1 MYNRKVII
9 DAIRNLNKSKK
20 QPKYNKDY
28 TNNSST
34 QKKKDNVITG
44 ENGVNAPVYKS
55 IQIGPSKIHG
65 KGVFSQEPIA
75 KGDVIGVSHIRK
87 NFTKN
92 GQQYQAPF
100 PSTQLGGYYNHSES
114 PNIQEVDNND
124 HILLLAKR
132 NINPGEELTSNY
144 YNHNIDDLETPDK
157 FKKGGSSKRPEIPS
171 KKNSKAYSRSFEA
184 TNKFFAQNPLFKKS
198 KSRKNKI
205 FDPNAKYYADG
216 GAKTK
221 DLPKASYGLTGLGKD
236 RALTFTPFD
245 FRTAYGQ
252 VGDFNVNPNYSL
264 SYTTPDLFKKMDVSG
279 NPLTF
284 TIGRPYKTDA
294 QSLTNPTRS
303 FMGEYSLPYNDPA
316 MAGPNPQ
323 YDAFLQDVSDY
334 TNTPLSQLSTTQ
346 VNQYNA
352 AKNLEGAKQIYK
364 KGIPLTANIGYD
376 LYGNAF
382 GDSSS
387 GPFTGSLG
395 FNAGYAPESGLYGSF
410 DTSIMGVFGKRKNN
424 ATIRPNRYFDKGL
437 TRQGDMA
444 FIPKLNILNAII
456 RQRPE
461 YNDAQTQKIL
471 DLYAQDIQQGTT
483 TADEFLQNQSD
494 QADRYDISFLSP
506 ELTFQAKPFKK
517 IPGVLSATAG
527 LRLDYEGKAD
537 RAQNSIPITPNPY
550 GNIRYTVPIEGAI
563 DKLKDLNLPSIKRKK
578 TYEDYAND
586 QEYDEE
592 YTGDMSYED
601 TPTETD
607 NQINPPQIQLNPNG
621 TVIGRGDCPEGYE
634 RPCEKCRCQKIK
646 MPQRYTDKRG
656 TQLFGNE
663 PIRFK
668 NGGLSKFVDG
678 GPQCPE
684 GFTYDEKTK
693 RCIRKNTTCPEG
705 YFYDAQ
711 EGRCKSKA
719 YREKSQLY
727 SKGNK
732 IIPTEE
738 QEKYSWWPDNLTV
751 KNLEPRV
758 NLIEP
763 EKRLS
768 IYQPDVDDIKY
779 AWSPVEI
786 DIYPDL
792 NYEVVAD
799 SSKPKGFN
807 EDKSIYYVPDE
818 NNFEF
823 EKFKQYKKLKEIE
836 KENLENISKYPNLT
850 TTIESGYNWEDKYLN
865 PEYNSFSDRNKPLT
879 FDEYKNIKKNEYEEC
894 TDCTYGHGEKI
905 SYDDDDR
912 ITEQNLAHV
921 YNKFYEIPDYE
932 TRFEREYDYVDLP
945 DESIIPKLD
954 LATPS
959 EDAPL
964 YLQPE
969 YQMSVPTI
977 EGKKPIQKIKRFIT
991 GDKGVIDR
999 KGHIK
1004 FGDKDVN
1011 RPIPALVQRLTGYN
1025 PDYME
1030 GYENEDGEYI
1040 PGEIERAEQEG
1051 RKINFKGAS
1060 SLRDLK
1066 NQKEYERQWSEYQK
1080 QKDEVRQQNET
1091 YLQEYGITP
1100 EEYTSVYGQFQ
1111 DGGEQDAMNAMM
1123 KARLAYAN
1131 MFGNP
1136 AAQRMINIPD
1146 QPYEFDNGDTG
1157 THYMA
1162 SMDNYAVPQ
1171 IQDEN
1176 GQLMLGNYGP
1186 ESREAIR
1193 FDSDEDANYF
1203 AENYKDVS
1211 PGFIDLKLT
1220 QKEIDKYVKGGYI
1233 VEDISVPSLSN
1244 KTDIPKARF
1253 GRITKEKKVSK
1264 EPVKADPVQ
1273 DMITK
1278 ISGENLGQL
1287 MDKENYD
1294 VINTLKDKEIISQT
1308 LNPMT
1313 LMTYPNLLDLA
1324 TRRGIQDALTFMRST
1339 EAKDYGIS
1347 TSGTKTDLAPRD
1359 LDAIVEYD
1367 LENDKVGQALYAAT
1381 HIPNTRYGQRSGLS
1395 SLPYNT
1401 EYVNVFRYGEGP
1413 TDYVVANDQITAAE
1427 RVKLKTGKYPSYL
1440 KQDYLKQGT
1449 PDSLDALYTF
1459 ANRNTPYVKAI
1470 KEGTFSDLYGPYKS
1484 IVRYPFDYS
1493 GSASNMLQRFV
1504 DLENYTSDNS
1514 KTVDKTSGK
1523 EGAKSGDIITD
1534 SLIDKNSRGTFYSL
1548 QGPETAVIGNP
1559 GQKVF
1564 DPVATYYKPGHL
1576 ELEAEKENV
1585 YNLLENNT
1593 NEEIIDYV
1601 NDKIKQGEF
1610 SDPQTNIN
1618 LFKEDPEFAQ
1628 IKSSDEYSPSVY
1640 INYWVD
1646 PKTGL
1651 VNKNMDKKA
1660 AAQSAAQSYLGYL
1673 EHIKEPM
1680 VMKNTSDVIKIPY
1693 SPFRFKFEDGGE
1705 YQTGGEKGKKKK
1717 LKRVQNLETTTTPI
1731 DPDYLAANPDIYS
1744 KIVNEPEVTVL
1755 PNVEWLQ
1762 DRANIQ
1768 PNNIKWYE
1776 SWNPKKWGL
1785 NDYSDYSSFNSAFR
1799 NARASKQ
1806 DEFIYKDKRYNTDLI
1821 PEEES
1826 DLYWESKN
1834 FLKDYYQNEPYRYED
1849 EYGSGAPSDYN
1860 TQEWFIKN
1868 KYGTTWLDLYNKI
1881 EAAGPNDPKYVE
1893 MNQLLSEIMAEEM
1906 AIQDKTNKDYSN
1918 YRDSILGS
1926 AKQNL
1931 INARLS
1937 SLDKPSY
1944 FSITSQKPKSM
1955 SSDGYW
1961 DTKNN
1966 RTFMYTKSMPGKLN
1980 TTYVH
1985 ELSHK
1990 GDEIL
1995 DVLETVPDIDVEKIN
2010 MSPYVNSW
2018 DQEDFN
2024 YVSNPSEIE
2033 ARKLSTLFYLYKNK
2047 KPYKSGKITQKMLD
2061 DLYTNSE
2068 NLPYDI
2074 KQLLD
2079 LYGMQQDDLLK
2090 YLNGD
2095 FSYKEQKKQYGG
2107 EYELG
2112 DEVDEATMQK
2122 LKENGYTFEIV
2133 K

>member
-1 MYNRKVII
+1 
-9 DAIRNLNKSKK
+9 
-20 QPKYNKDY
+20 
-28 TNNSST
+28 
-34 QKKKDNVITG
+34 
-44 ENGVNAPVYKS
+44 
-55 IQIGPSKIHG
+55 
-65 KGVFSQEPIA
+65 
-75 KGDVIGVSHIRK
+75 
-87 NFTKN
+87 
-92 GQQYQAPF
+92 
-100 PSTQLGGYYNHSES
+100 
-114 PNIQEVDNND
+114 
-124 HILLLAKR
+124 
-132 NINPGEELTSNY
+132 
-144 YNHNIDDLETPDK
+144 
-157 FKKGGSSKRPEIPS
+157 
-171 KKNSKAYSRSFEA
+171 
-184 TNKFFAQNPLFKKS
+184 
-198 KSRKNKI
+198 
-205 FDPNAKYYADG
+205 
-216 GAKTK
+216 
-221 DLPKASYGLTGLGKD
+221 
-236 RALTFTPFD
+236 
-245 FRTAYGQ
+245 
-252 VGDFNVNPNYSL
+252 
-264 SYTTPDLFKKMDVSG
+264 
-279 NPLTF
+279 
-284 TIGRPYKTDA
+284 
-294 QSLTNPTRS
+294 
-303 FMGEYSLPYNDPA
+303 MGEYSLPYNDPA

-387 GPFTGSLG
+387 GPFTGALG

-424 ATIRPNRYFDKGL
+424 ASIKPQTYFNKGL

-483 TADEFLQNQSD
+483 TADEFLGNQSD
-494 QADRYDISFLSP
+494 RADMYNISLLSP
-506 ELTFQAKPFKK
+506 EVTYQLKPFKATSG
-517 IPGVLSATAG
+517 PLSGVASVTAG
-527 LRLDYEGKAD
+527 IKNLYGNREEGAN
-537 RAQNSIPITPNPY
+537 NSIPITPKPY
-550 GNIRYTVPIEGAI
+550 GNIRYAVPLDVELPKNKIAHLFDKGVI
-563 DKLKDLNLPSIKRKK
+563 DRDGHFRIRKK
-578 TYEDYAND
+578 TYNDYAYD
-586 QEYDEE
+586 QDYDQE
-592 YTGDMSYED
+592 YTGDTPEEE
-601 TPTETD
+601 TPTE
-607 NQINPPQIQLNPNG
+607 NNFEVNPPEVELNFDG
-621 TVIGRGDCPEGYE
+621 QGVGKADCPKGYE

-646 MPQRYTDKRG
+646 MPQMYTDKRG

-668 NGGLSKFVDG
+668 NGGLTKFVDG

-719 YREKSQLY
+719 YREKAEFY
-727 SKGNK
+727 VKGNK
-732 IIPTEE
+732 TVPTEE
-738 QEKYSWWPDNLTV
+738 QEEYPWYPNDLTLKEIDKANREPLLISKQKTLRILRPDN
-751 KNLEPRV
+751 NWP
-758 NLIEP
+758 
-763 EKRLS
+763 LS
-768 IYQPDVDDIKY
+768 GF
-779 AWSPVEI
+779 

-799 SSKPKGFN
+799 PNKPKGFN
-807 EDKSIYYVPDE
+807 ADKSIYYVPDE

-836 KENLENISKYPNLT
+836 KENLANVAKYPDLK
-850 TTIESGYNWEDKYLN
+850 IEEELDGNWNDEYLN
-865 PEYNSFSDRNKPLT
+865 PEYNYYSDVNNNTVLPT
-879 FDEYKNIKKNEYEEC
+879 FDEYKNAKREEEEEC
-894 TDCTYGHGEKI
+894 PDCTYGHGEKI
-905 SYDDDDR
+905 SRQDDYNLIEKNLGSVYKGFYDM
-912 ITEQNLAHV
+912 
-921 YNKFYEIPDYE
+921 PDHE
-932 TRFEREYDYVDLP
+932 TRFEREYDYIDLP

-1080 QKDEVRQQNET
+1080 QKDEVRQQNEA

-1100 EEYTSVYGQFQ
+1100 EEYTSVYGNFK

-1203 AENYKDVS
+1203 AENYKKVS
-1211 PGFIDLKLT
+1211 PAFIDLKLT

-1264 EPVKADPVQ
+1264 EPVKVDPVQ

-1359 LDAIVEYD
+1359 LDAIVKYD

-1395 SLPYNT
+1395 SLPYET
-1401 EYVNVFRYGEGP
+1401 EYVNIFRYGEGP
-1413 TDYVVANDQITAAE
+1413 TDYVVANDQMTAAE

-1459 ANRNTPYVKAI
+1459 ANRNTPYVKLI
-1470 KEGTFSDLYGPYKS
+1470 KKGNFSDLYGPYKS

-1493 GSASNMLQRFV
+1493 GSASDMLQRFV

-1534 SLIDKNSRGTFYSL
+1534 SLIDKNSTGTFYSL

-1576 ELEAEKENV
+1576 ELEVERENV
-1585 YNLLENNT
+1585 YNLLENST
-1593 NEEIIDYV
+1593 DEEIIDYV

-1628 IKSSDEYSPSVY
+1628 IKSSDDYRPSVY

-1651 VNKNMDKKA
+1651 VNKNMDKKDA
-1660 AAQSAAQSYLGYL
+1660 ARVAAQSYLGYL

-1693 SPFRFKFEDGGE
+1693 SPFRFKFEEGGE
-1705 YQTGGEKGKKKK
+1705 YQ
-1717 LKRVQNLETTTTPI
+1717 
-1731 DPDYLAANPDIYS
+1731 
-1744 KIVNEPEVTVL
+1744 
-1755 PNVEWLQ
+1755 
-1762 DRANIQ
+1762 
-1768 PNNIKWYE
+1768 
-1776 SWNPKKWGL
+1776 
-1785 NDYSDYSSFNSAFR
+1785 
-1799 NARASKQ
+1799 
-1806 DEFIYKDKRYNTDLI
+1806 
-1821 PEEES
+1821 
-1826 DLYWESKN
+1826 
-1834 FLKDYYQNEPYRYED
+1834 
-1849 EYGSGAPSDYN
+1849 
-1860 TQEWFIKN
+1860 
-1868 KYGTTWLDLYNKI
+1868 
-1881 EAAGPNDPKYVE
+1881 
-1893 MNQLLSEIMAEEM
+1893 
-1906 AIQDKTNKDYSN
+1906 
-1918 YRDSILGS
+1918 
-1926 AKQNL
+1926 
-1931 INARLS
+1931 
-1937 SLDKPSY
+1937 
-1944 FSITSQKPKSM
+1944 
-1955 SSDGYW
+1955 
-1961 DTKNN
+1961 
-1966 RTFMYTKSMPGKLN
+1966 
-1980 TTYVH
+1980 
-1985 ELSHK
+1985 
-1990 GDEIL
+1990 
-1995 DVLETVPDIDVEKIN
+1995 
-2010 MSPYVNSW
+2010 
-2018 DQEDFN
+2018 
-2024 YVSNPSEIE
+2024 
-2033 ARKLSTLFYLYKNK
+2033 
-2047 KPYKSGKITQKMLD
+2047 
-2061 DLYTNSE
+2061 
-2068 NLPYDI
+2068 
-2074 KQLLD
+2074 
-2079 LYGMQQDDLLK
+2079 
-2090 YLNGD
+2090 
-2095 FSYKEQKKQYGG
+2095 
-2107 EYELG
+2107 LG

>member
-34 QKKKDNVITG
+34 QKKKDNVISG

-114 PNIQEVDNND
+114 PNIQEVDNKD

-157 FKKGGSSKRPEIPS
+157 FKKGGSSKRPQIPS

-216 GAKTK
+216 GESGCPDGYTFNPITGECIEWNPTVWNSEEQPTSFDPIADIIYMNPNDRPEGMSDEEYNQMYQDQLEHEQLHRLQWINDGLKGESKTPLRMPSTVDNQDYPGDHYYNRRQEEENYLHDYWKNQHPDEAEFIPDEIIYDKETNPAMYELPWTVEGEARDYEYATHSGMESFFPKRKKGGAKKK

-264 SYTTPDLFKKMDVSG
+264 SYTTPNLFKKIDVSG

-284 TIGRPYKTDA
+284 TVGRPYKTDA

-364 KGIPLTANIGYD
+364 KGIPLTANVGYD
-376 LYGNAF
+376 IFGNAF
-382 GDSSS
+382 GDTSS
-387 GPFTGSLG
+387 GPFTGSLAL
-395 FNAGYAPESGLYGSF
+395 NAGYAPEPGLYGSF
-410 DTSIMGVFGKRKNN
+410 DASIMGVFGKRKNN
-424 ATIRPNRYFDKGL
+424 ASIKPQTYFNKGL

-483 TADEFLQNQSD
+483 TADEFLGNKSD
-494 QADRYDISFLSP
+494 RADMYNISLLSP
-506 ELTFQAKPFKK
+506 EATYQLKPFKATSG
-517 IPGVLSATAG
+517 PFSGVASFTAG
-527 LRLDYEGKAD
+527 IKNIYGNRKEGAN
-537 RAQNSIPITPNPY
+537 NSIPITPKPY
-550 GNIRYTVPIEGAI
+550 GNIRYAVPLDVELPKNKIAHLFDKGVI
-563 DKLKDLNLPSIKRKK
+563 DRDGHFRIRKK
-578 TYEDYAND
+578 TYNDYAND
-586 QEYDEE
+586 QDYDQEYTDE
-592 YTGDMSYED
+592 YTGDTPEEEI
-601 TPTETD
+601 PTE
-607 NQINPPQIQLNPNG
+607 NNFEVNPPEVELNFDG
-621 TVIGRGDCPEGYE
+621 QGVGKADCPKGYE

-646 MPQRYTDKRG
+646 MPQSYIDKRG

-668 NGGLSKFVDG
+668 DG
-678 GPQCPE
+678 G
-684 GFTYDEKTK
+684 D
-693 RCIRKNTTCPEG
+693 I
-705 YFYDAQ
+705 
-711 EGRCKSKA
+711 
-719 YREKSQLY
+719 QL
-727 SKGNK
+727 
-732 IIPTEE
+732 E
-738 QEKYSWWPDNLTV
+738 
-751 KNLEPRV
+751 
-758 NLIEP
+758 
-763 EKRLS
+763 
-768 IYQPDVDDIKY
+768 
-779 AWSPVEI
+779 
-786 DIYPDL
+786 
-792 NYEVVAD
+792 
-799 SSKPKGFN
+799 
-807 EDKSIYYVPDE
+807 
-818 NNFEF
+818 
-823 EKFKQYKKLKEIE
+823 
-836 KENLENISKYPNLT
+836 
-850 TTIESGYNWEDKYLN
+850 
-865 PEYNSFSDRNKPLT
+865 
-879 FDEYKNIKKNEYEEC
+879 
-894 TDCTYGHGEKI
+894 
-905 SYDDDDR
+905 
-912 ITEQNLAHV
+912 
-921 YNKFYEIPDYE
+921 
-932 TRFEREYDYVDLP
+932 
-945 DESIIPKLD
+945 
-954 LATPS
+954 
-959 EDAPL
+959 
-964 YLQPE
+964 
-969 YQMSVPTI
+969 
-977 EGKKPIQKIKRFIT
+977 
-991 GDKGVIDR
+991 
-999 KGHIK
+999 
-1004 FGDKDVN
+1004 
-1011 RPIPALVQRLTGYN
+1011 
-1025 PDYME
+1025 
-1030 GYENEDGEYI
+1030 
-1040 PGEIERAEQEG
+1040 
-1051 RKINFKGAS
+1051 
-1060 SLRDLK
+1060 
-1066 NQKEYERQWSEYQK
+1066 
-1080 QKDEVRQQNET
+1080 
-1091 YLQEYGITP
+1091 
-1100 EEYTSVYGQFQ
+1100 
-1111 DGGEQDAMNAMM
+1111 
-1123 KARLAYAN
+1123 
-1131 MFGNP
+1131 
-1136 AAQRMINIPD
+1136 
-1146 QPYEFDNGDTG
+1146 
-1157 THYMA
+1157 
-1162 SMDNYAVPQ
+1162 
-1171 IQDEN
+1171 
-1176 GQLMLGNYGP
+1176 
-1186 ESREAIR
+1186 
-1193 FDSDEDANYF
+1193 
-1203 AENYKDVS
+1203 
-1211 PGFIDLKLT
+1211 LT

-1233 VEDISVPSLSN
+1233 VEDISVPSLTRMDNGGYKGEVLKRKKKQKKQETEPVEPLNILQPGEELFPLPTSEERELYYEPISLKEMSPEELEVYKAEEQERLKYESDKAAQPGYFDEAMQWVKDWHNSPMYNQMVLKSN
-1244 KTDIPKARF
+1244 SGQQKKADDLTKLRKKNIETIPPLYFAEKFPGSPAASSNADTGEIEIFPGGFDDGPSTFVHEILHSSDRPRDLYRWDHPAYKTGLPIDYYNKKGIDLGYSWVTELENDNVLDVPDWMLYEDPRFDDEALIWHNRVMPKKDQMYITTHRGSNWKDNERYKKENAEGLYTIKTDKDIENELSAWKNDPNYKEIFKATKELPYEIIENRKKYWKNEAHNYISKPTEVRGRLGEIRYNAQKEGIYDPFTEQITPEIFQNYINKERDIHNIQPMIPIDDLREEYTDEEILWMLQNISKNKSQEDESNIVQYGKMGGELPKARF

-1264 EPVKADPVQ
+1264 EPVKVDPVQ

-1359 LDAIVEYD
+1359 LDAIVKYD

-1395 SLPYNT
+1395 SLPYKT

-1470 KEGTFSDLYGPYKS
+1470 KKGNFGDLYGPYKS

-1601 NDKIKQGEF
+1601 NDKIKKGEF

-1618 LFKEDPEFAQ
+1618 LLKEDPEFAQ

-1651 VNKNMDKKA
+1651 VNKNMDKKDAARA
-1660 AAQSAAQSYLGYL
+1660 AAQRYLDYL
-1673 EHIKEPM
+1673 EWIKEPM
-1680 VMKNTSDVIKIPY
+1680 LMKNTSDVIKIPY

-1705 YQTGGEKGKKKK
+1705 YQ
-1717 LKRVQNLETTTTPI
+1717 
-1731 DPDYLAANPDIYS
+1731 
-1744 KIVNEPEVTVL
+1744 
-1755 PNVEWLQ
+1755 
-1762 DRANIQ
+1762 
-1768 PNNIKWYE
+1768 
-1776 SWNPKKWGL
+1776 
-1785 NDYSDYSSFNSAFR
+1785 
-1799 NARASKQ
+1799 
-1806 DEFIYKDKRYNTDLI
+1806 
-1821 PEEES
+1821 
-1826 DLYWESKN
+1826 
-1834 FLKDYYQNEPYRYED
+1834 
-1849 EYGSGAPSDYN
+1849 
-1860 TQEWFIKN
+1860 
-1868 KYGTTWLDLYNKI
+1868 
-1881 EAAGPNDPKYVE
+1881 
-1893 MNQLLSEIMAEEM
+1893 
-1906 AIQDKTNKDYSN
+1906 
-1918 YRDSILGS
+1918 
-1926 AKQNL
+1926 
-1931 INARLS
+1931 
-1937 SLDKPSY
+1937 
-1944 FSITSQKPKSM
+1944 
-1955 SSDGYW
+1955 
-1961 DTKNN
+1961 
-1966 RTFMYTKSMPGKLN
+1966 
-1980 TTYVH
+1980 
-1985 ELSHK
+1985 
-1990 GDEIL
+1990 
-1995 DVLETVPDIDVEKIN
+1995 
-2010 MSPYVNSW
+2010 
-2018 DQEDFN
+2018 
-2024 YVSNPSEIE
+2024 
-2033 ARKLSTLFYLYKNK
+2033 
-2047 KPYKSGKITQKMLD
+2047 
-2061 DLYTNSE
+2061 
-2068 NLPYDI
+2068 
-2074 KQLLD
+2074 
-2079 LYGMQQDDLLK
+2079 
-2090 YLNGD
+2090 
-2095 FSYKEQKKQYGG
+2095 
-2107 EYELG
+2107 LG